1 MRDPL
6 DDLSPLPEPLDAPD
20 LPDLIPDAAEAM
32 RATQEAVLAE
42 MRSWGYQLVA
52 TPTLERVETL
62 AQGLDAD
69 HLRRL
74 FKLVDHD
81 GSVLA
86 LVGER
91 TIPVAR
97 LVGGRLRTVPLPMR
111 LCYAGNVLSNDS
123 GRFTHHRE
131 WRQAGAELLGA
142 AGPVADAEVIALAAR
157 CLRAAGVEG
166 WQVDVGHAQFFWG
179 LLDGIRAADEVK
191 RSIHDILAARDFV
204 ALEHLLEETPLRSAE
219 QELLLRFPALRGGPE
234 ILDAAAGLVSTRRS
248 ARALEE
254 LRTVWGLLEGYDLG
268 DALRLDLGAIRDFEY
283 YTGVILEGYLDAL
296 GRPLVQGGR
305 YDNLLGRFGRP
316 APATG
321 FVLNLDLVGD
331 ALRHR
336 VEAPALTRLDAVVG
350 WSPAGLRRALRLGAT
365 LRLFGLRAIVATE
378 AQPLE
383 AARAWARSAGA
394 RDLLHV
400 GAGAAVRWVD
410 GEGAVRRVPERA
422 VVGELLRSRT

>member
-1 MRDPL
+1 MPEPL
-6 DDLSPLPEPLDAPD
+6 DDRSPLPTPLDAPD
-20 LPDLIPDAAEAM
+20 LRDLIPDAAEAM
-32 RATQEAVLAE
+32 RVTQESVLGE

-69 HLRRL
+69 EIRRL
-74 FKLVDHD
+74 FKLVDRD

-97 LVGGRLRTVPLPMR
+97 LAGGRLRTAPLPMR
-111 LCYAGNVLSNDS
+111 LCYAGTVLTNEA
-123 GRFTHHRE
+123 GRFTHQRE

-157 CLRAAGVEG
+157 CLRAAGLEG
-166 WQVDVGHAQFFWG
+166 WQVDVGHAEFFLG
-179 LLDGIRAADEVK
+179 LLEGIHAEHEVK
-191 RSIHDILAARDFV
+191 QSIHAILAARDFV
-204 ALEHLLEETPLRSAE
+204 ALERLLEQTPLRSAE
-219 QELLLRFPALRGGPE
+219 HELLLRFPGLRGGPE
-234 ILDAAAGLVSTRRS
+234 ILDAAADLVGTRRS

-254 LRTVWGLLEGYDLG
+254 LATVHRLLQAYDLG

-283 YTGVILEGYLDAL
+283 YTGVILEAYQDAL

-305 YDNLLGRFGRP
+305 YDNLLARFGRP

-321 FVLNLDLVGD
+321 FVVNLDLVGE
-331 ALRHR
+331 ALQRR
-336 VEAPALTRLDAVVG
+336 VEAPALTRLDVVVA
-350 WSPAGLRRALRLGAT
+350 WSPAGLDEALRLGAT

-378 AQPLE
+378 SQSLG
-383 AARAWARSAGA
+383 AARTWGRSAGA
-394 RDLLHV
+394 RDVLHV
-400 GAGAAVRWVD
+400 GAGAGVRWVD
-410 GEGAVRRVPERA
+410 PGGAVHRVPERA
-422 VVGELLRSRT
+422 VVGELLRSRA